1 MVSEGLFREKD
12 SRETE
17 YEILGEGD
25 RLNSENK
32 FVGVEGFLLFSSDCY
47 LCLRSFFYVP
57 VVGFIQGEEE
67 GKGERE
73 WEKERDKIYCSM
85 PMHLRKREGE

>member
-32 FVGVEGFLLFSSDCY
+32 FVGVEGFLLFSSDLLSLSTLLL
-47 LCLRSFFYVP
+47 LCPCCGFYT
-57 VVGFIQGEEE
+57 G
-67 GKGERE
+67 
-73 WEKERDKIYCSM
+73 
-85 PMHLRKREGE
+85 